1 MEEDEVVD
9 QPLKFDLELEL
20 VRWVKVATTQTI
32 PPLMVKPSGPIIQ
45 HYGLDSKSRLYTSIL
60 YCSLWIS
67 I

>member
-45 HYGLDSKSRLYTSIL
+45 HYGLDSKSRLYTGMP
-60 YCSLWIS
+60 YCSM
-67 I
+67 

>member
-32 PPLMVKPSGPIIQ
+32 PPLMVKQSGPIIQ
-45 HYGLDSKSRLYTSIL
+45 HYGLDSKSRLYTCTL
-60 YCSLWIS
+60 L
-67 I
+67 